1 MKKTAVIWF
10 TSAGAELA
18 ERVGHLPELDIL
30 EYHREAQPAKDFVR
44 EAFSK
49 CDQILFISAV
59 GIAVR
64 MIAPYIRSKDSD
76 PAVVV
81 MDDAGQYA
89 ISLLS
94 GHLGGANELTKYLSA
109 HLGAQAIITTSTD
122 VHGVFAVDVWSQKAG
137 CVIGEVPR
145 IKWIS
150 SALLE
155 GTSVGFMS
163 DYPVS
168 GLPEC
173 LREGDGELG
182 ICVSLDEW
190 KSPFPRTLHIIPHI
204 LSVGVGC
211 RKQLDSTVF
220 ENTVLEILREHRISL
235 RAVRR
240 IASIDIKREEPCIQY
255 FCQKYEIPFQTFSA
269 EELSQVAGDFTPSDF
284 VKKTVGVENVCER
297 SAVLGLAGKGSLLI
311 KKQARNGV
319 TVAVA
324 CENWR
329 CVF

>member
-10 TSAGAELA
+10 TRAGAELA

-30 EYHREAQPAKDFVR
+30 EYHREAQPAKEFVR

-64 MIAPYIRSKDSD
+64 MIAPYIRSKDVD

-94 GHLGGANELTKYLSA
+94 GHLGGANELARYLSA
-109 HLGAQAIITTSTD
+109 HLGAQSIITTSTD
-122 VHGVFAVDVWSQKAG
+122 VHGVFAVDVWSQRAG

-155 GTSVGFMS
+155 GTPVGFAS

-173 LREGDGELG
+173 LREREEEVG

-190 KSPFPRTLHIIPHI
+190 KSPFPRTLHVIPHI
-204 LSVGVGC
+204 LCVGVGC
-211 RKQLDSTVF
+211 RKQLDSTAF
-220 ENTVLEILREHRISL
+220 ENTVLEILRENRLSL
-235 RAVRR
+235 RGVKR
-240 IASIDIKREEPCIQY
+240 IASIDIKREEPCIRH
-255 FCQKYEIPFQTFSA
+255 FCQKYGIPFQTFSA
-269 EELSQVAGDFTPSDF
+269 EDLSQVAGDFTPSAF

-297 SAVLGLAGKGSLLI
+297 SAVLGLGGKGSLLI